1 MEVNTKFDMCH
12 YGGLNENSACVW
24 ISGLQLVEPFGKV
37 YKAFF
42 CWRKYVTGV
51 IFEVSKDLHHFQCLC
66 SLDSL
71 ILLFFF
77 RYLCFLSKERL
88 KGVDPDGRRSR
99 EELRRI
105 GEKETI
111 LYENKIYIQ
120 WNCFLE
126 GEWEGLAENILLN
139 DEFWG

>member
-1 MEVNTKFDMCH
+1 MRIV
-12 YGGLNENSACVW
+12 
-24 ISGLQLVEPFGKV
+24 LVCEYLVSSWSNHLERFIRH
-37 YKAFF
+37 FF
-42 CWRKYVTGV
+42 CWKKYVTGV

-120 WNCFLE
+120 
-126 GEWEGLAENILLN
+126 
-139 DEFWG
+139 